1 MGWELLRPDQAF
13 VHASNRFSR
22 FHCLISLFISDLC
35 FCLFMVCDSFKDGCH
50 VAREDQSEEAEQA
63 RHHPNLVSDDLC
75 SSILCLIH
83 EDESVDLFFL
93 LLLTA
98 KRFST
103 RRFRWLSVFLGF
115 WWVLTIYAHRTFFF
129 SVIRILGLM
138 ILISVSSC
146 FFARWGCDR
155 LREESKA
162 PIR

>member
-1 MGWELLRPDQAF
+1 MKKDVLLSSASSSKSSVRSDMVSHTSSICEIFLFFKKKKIAMGWELLRPDQAF

-83 EDESVDLFFL
+83 EDESVDLFFCCC
-93 LLLTA
+93 
-98 KRFST
+98 SQ
-103 RRFRWLSVFLGF
+103 RRDSQPVGSDGSSSF
-115 WWVLTIYAHRTFFF
+115 WDFDGY
-129 SVIRILGLM
+129 
-138 ILISVSSC
+138 
-146 FFARWGCDR
+146 
-155 LREESKA
+155 
-162 PIR
+162 